1 MTAQTRIPPF
11 KSIEAFVAAARSLS
25 FSEAAS
31 LLHIT
36 VPAVSR
42 RIQALERELGVAL
55 FQRNHR
61 TLALTQAGESF
72 FGDLEPA
79 LEVIRRASNQV
90 RTRVSARLVKVSMP
104 ASLAANWLLPRL
116 SDFHATH
123 CDIRVEIASMVE
135 QDESVSD
142 HSELDKGEADIAIR
156 LGDGHW
162 PGMQAARLFDLAGFP
177 VCSPTLA
184 TQRGGLHSPCEL
196 AALPL
201 LGVKGQ
207 PDLWPEWC
215 RNAGLDDAVRMH
227 QEFDSLHLLYRAAVC
242 GLGIALGLDVLV
254 QPYLD
259 NGQLVRPFNSE
270 VRLSKSYYIVCQA
283 ADLSRRPV
291 LRFRDWLRAQAARDH
306 NSCEA
311 R

>member
-1 MTAQTRIPPF
+1 MTTQTRIPPF
-11 KSIEAFVAAARSLS
+11 KAIEAFIASARCMS

-31 LLHIT
+31 ALHIT

-42 RIQALERELGVAL
+42 RIQALERELGVPL
-55 FQRNHR
+55 FHRNHR
-61 TLALTQAGESF
+61 TLALTQAGESYF
-72 FGDLEPA
+72 CDLEPA
-79 LEVIRRASNQV
+79 LDVIRRASHQV

-116 SDFHATH
+116 PDFHATH
-123 CDIRVEIASMVE
+123 NDIRVEIASMIE
-135 QDESVSD
+135 HDESVPD
-142 HSELDKGEADIAIR
+142 HPELDKGEADIAIR

-162 PGMQAARLFDLAGFP
+162 PGVHAVRLFDLAGFP

-184 TQRGGLHSPCEL
+184 SQRGGLRSPTEL

-207 PDLWPEWC
+207 PDLWPEWL

-227 QEFDSLHLLYRAAVC
+227 HEFDSLHLLYRAAIC

-259 NGQLVRPFNSE
+259 DGQLVRPFNSE
-270 VRLSKSYYIVCQA
+270 VRLSKSYYIVSQT

-291 LRFRDWLRAQAARDH
+291 SRFRDWLRTQAAV
-306 NSCEA
+306 A
-311 R
+311 GV